1 MKEFKYIRLYSELYF
16 KYGLNEFDIN
26 DLDRNIKSLEAG
38 TPINIL
44 LERLCRKGYLE
55 RISRGRYRVI
65 HPNILL
71 LESIGYDWRSRIKP
85 EYRPML
91 ELVIAKFIE
100 YFREKLIS
108 IILFG
113 SLARGTVKEYSDI
126 DLLVVA
132 DPIPQDY
139 SDRVK
144 IVSRII
150 DEVGGVRLKLWR
162 DKGIYPLIDVILL
175 NRDEAKLSH
184 PFYLDM
190 VRDAIII
197 YDKDSFMEKRID
209 SIRRRLD
216 ELGSVRVQLPNGR
229 YYWILKPGI
238 KWGEI
243 IEL

>member
-1 MKEFKYIRLYSELYF
+1 
-16 KYGLNEFDIN
+16 
-26 DLDRNIKSLEAG
+26 
-38 TPINIL
+38 
-44 LERLCRKGYLE
+44 
-55 RISRGRYRVI
+55 
-65 HPNILL
+65 
-71 LESIGYDWRSRIKP
+71 
-85 EYRPML
+85 ML

-144 IVSRII
+144 IISQII

-184 PFYLDM
+184 PFYL
-190 VRDAIII
+190 
-197 YDKDSFMEKRID
+197 
-209 SIRRRLD
+209 
-216 ELGSVRVQLPNGR
+216 
-229 YYWILKPGI
+229 
-238 KWGEI
+238 
-243 IEL
+243 